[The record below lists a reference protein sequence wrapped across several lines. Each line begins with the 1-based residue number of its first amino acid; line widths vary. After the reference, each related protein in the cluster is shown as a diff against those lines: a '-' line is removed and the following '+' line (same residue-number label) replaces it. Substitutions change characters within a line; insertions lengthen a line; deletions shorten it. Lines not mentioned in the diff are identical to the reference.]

1 MFDIREIKN
10 KVPSYKEFGR
20 LKQSGCQRNYDTAAP
35 VITPLTSF
43 EWKRVYQG
51 MYAKIHRYG
60 HNITPNRKNDV
71 FDPVCFTSRVINGR
85 DLKPWKEVY
94 NGA

>member
-20 LKQSGCQRNYDTAAP
+20 LKESGCKRNYDTAAP

-43 EWKRVYQG
+43 EWRPTVFGKN
-51 MYAKIHRYG
+51 H
-60 HNITPNRKNDV
+60 ITKTHDHISNYMIPSDF
-71 FDPVCFTSRVINGR
+71 FDPICFVSRVVNGR
-85 DLKPWKEVY
+85 DLKRWKEAN
-94 NGA
+94 NG